1 MVCRQEDGEMKIRT
15 NLIRMRGDARLHG
28 VNAVET
34 EATYIW
40 RAING
45 TQLSVCIVTSDS
57 DQDLQIDTNQVAE
70 EFVYHDFKSCPELYP
85 NTCKNRGRTSS
96 TGKPGSSAL

>member
-1 MVCRQEDGEMKIRT
+1 MTITT

-57 DQDLQIDTNQVAE
+57 DQDLQIDTNQVAQ
-70 EFVYHDFKSCPELYP
+70 EFIYHDFKSCPEMYP
-85 NTCKNRGRTSS
+85 NTCNNRGKTSS
-96 TGKPGSSAL
+96 TGNYIKKLCSFSVFI

>member
-1 MVCRQEDGEMKIRT
+1 MVCRQEDGEMKIST

-57 DQDLQIDTNQVAE
+57 DQDLQIDTNQVAQ
-70 EFVYHDFKSCPELYP
+70 EFVYHDFVDYCSERDVSVCD
-85 NTCKNRGRTSS
+85 NRGKTSS
-96 TGKPGSSAL
+96 KG

>member
-1 MVCRQEDGEMKIRT
+1 
-15 NLIRMRGDARLHG
+15 MRGDARLHG

-45 TQLSVCIVTSDS
+45 TPLSVCIVTSDS
-57 DQDLQIDTNQVAE
+57 SDQDLRIDTNQVAK
-70 EFVYHDFKSCPELYP
+70 EFVYHDFENCPDLYP
-85 NTCKNRGRTSS
+85 NTCSRQ
-96 TGKPGSSAL
+96 GKTASKGSVTN